1 MESFY
6 AVQKKVKSTTEL
18 SAIYE
23 NELVLFIFSFLNFNE
38 INFFFYSS
46 ALFKTICSVSTLNLI
61 AYTTTT
67 EISDLSETSLGF
79 HVYVADI
86 NCPWNIHK
94 VTSNKFPISVLEW
107 DILGKFL
114 LIGDISG
121 HVQLWIQKDFLISEW
136 TQLYSINFPGEKILK
151 AVFFHNGKKMILNT
165 EKKEQISYMD
175 KFQRVKL
182 APSVR
187 QFG

>member
-1 MESFY
+1 M
-6 AVQKKVKSTTEL
+6 
-18 SAIYE
+18 
-23 NELVLFIFSFLNFNE
+23 
-38 INFFFYSS
+38 
-46 ALFKTICSVSTLNLI
+46 
-61 AYTTTT
+61 
-67 EISDLSETSLGF
+67 
-79 HVYVADI
+79 
-86 NCPWNIHK
+86 
-94 VTSNKFPISVLEW
+94 
-107 DILGKFL
+107 
-114 LIGDISG
+114 
-121 HVQLWIQKDFLISEW
+121 WIQKDFLISEW